1 MWYIVHK
8 YTIKNVYIHNSPEV
22 EKIGI
27 DRCVDYSAR
36 CGRKHGCP
44 VLDNYS
50 RTHKWA

>member
-1 MWYIVHK
+1 MWYILHK
-8 YTIKNVYIHNSPEV
+8 YTMKNVYIHNSPVV

-27 DRCVDYSAR
+27 DRCVE
-36 CGRKHGCP
+36 KHGCP